1 MVKFF
6 HIHIIT
12 LGTMTSGA
20 GGNGTSYSGGTGGGS
35 NLVMSTG
42 FSTYREINGGLNGG
56 KGGISTSGS
65 SEYLCYGG
73 VGNPGGIEIV
83 NYSKDIL
90 EAKGNNGTGG
100 LLIISANSIN
110 NNGNI
115 TANGIGNGRH
125 FAGGSSGGGSIN
137 IFYKNAFINKNSDSI
152 VANGGISVNYTKYG
166 KAGNGGNGSVT
177 IGNILTGTFI
187 KD

>member
-1 MVKFF
+1 MVEVVKFF

-83 NYSKDIL
+83 
-90 EAKGNNGTGG
+90 
-100 LLIISANSIN
+100 SANSIN